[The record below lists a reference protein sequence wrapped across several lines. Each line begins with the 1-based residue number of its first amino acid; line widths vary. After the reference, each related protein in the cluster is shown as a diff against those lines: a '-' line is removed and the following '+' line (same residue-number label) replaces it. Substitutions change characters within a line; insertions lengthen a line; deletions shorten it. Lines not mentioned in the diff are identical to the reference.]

1 MRKCQNIAIESRFAD
16 GKWDRLPGLAAE
28 LTRVQVDVIVT
39 YTTPALR
46 IRRQRHRPPSTQPEQ
61 PAGCYCRLYVRLS
74 LSDGDARQKRKPTY
88 YESQP

>member
-39 YTTPALR
+39 YTTPAAQAAKHATGTTSGMLL
-46 IRRQRHRPPSTQPEQ
+46 P
-61 PAGCYCRLYVRLS
+61 LYVRLS